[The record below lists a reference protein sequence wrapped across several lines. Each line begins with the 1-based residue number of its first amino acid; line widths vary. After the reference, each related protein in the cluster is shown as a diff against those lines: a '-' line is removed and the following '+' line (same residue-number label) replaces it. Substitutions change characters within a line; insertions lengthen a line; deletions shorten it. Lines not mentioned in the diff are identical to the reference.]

1 MVKLSVP
8 DILHSLVAKHRKDK
22 RMKEREKVLEEKAR
36 RPKEDAE
43 NALKMVD
50 ESIIAAGKARRR
62 ARPFHLLIGPTNSA
76 GQANQWS
83 RVLSRQGY
91 PSQSLRISNDV
102 ENEWFMS
109 DLIIPRLTWT
119 TLPGRTALARM
130 IVSNYKGILIESMR
144 PLFSLHT
151 LRDYSA
157 FQTFDDIDLLKKSKV
172 KVGIVFHGS
181 DIRDTQAH
189 AQREMFSPYGTPST
203 ELTLLQS
210 RAREFREAGRQAS
223 KMHIPVFVTTPDLLL
238 DIPEAHW
245 LPIVIDV
252 EHFVSAGRMRLP
264 WSDKSPMKVLFQP
277 SRGWLKSS
285 AFVEPILE
293 RLSNEGVIQLIP
305 NDQIAHDLMADRM
318 ASADLIID
326 RFDGIAGVTSMEALA
341 VGRVVIAN
349 IAKWAYKGAEATPP
363 VLHATPDTLEA
374 TLRDVALK
382 REAFAWDTT
391 KGLAY
396 VQRWHDGRES
406 AARIVK
412 RLKL

>member
-1 MVKLSVP
+1 MVKLSVS
-8 DILHSLVAKHRKDK
+8 DLLHSLVAKRRKNK
-22 RMKEREKVLEEKAR
+22 RIKEKEKVAEEKEKR
-36 RPKEDAE
+36 VKEDAE
-43 NALKMVD
+43 NVLKGVD
-50 ESIIAAGKARRR
+50 EAIITAGKTRRR
-62 ARPFHLLIGPTNSA
+62 GRPFHLLIGPTNSA
-76 GQANQWS
+76 GQADQWS
-83 RVLSRQGY
+83 RVLCQLGH

-102 ENEWFMS
+102 ENEWFEN

-119 TLPGRTALARM
+119 TLSGRTALARM
-130 IVSNYKGILIESMR
+130 IVSNYKAILIESMR

-157 FQTFDDIDLLKKSKV
+157 FQTLDDIDLLTKSKV

-189 AQREMFSPYGTPST
+189 AKREKFSPYQTPST
-203 ELTLLQS
+203 ELSLLQT
-210 RAREFREAGRQAS
+210 RAREFRAAGRQAS
-223 KMHIPVFVTTPDLLL
+223 KMGIPVFVTSPDLLL
-238 DIPEAHW
+238 DIPGAYW
-245 LPIVIDV
+245 LPVVIDV
-252 EHFVSAGRMRLP
+252 EHFVAAGRKRPP
-264 WSDKSPMKVLFQP
+264 WSNKGPMRVLFQP
-277 SRGWLKSS
+277 SRGWLKSA

-341 VGRVVIAN
+341 AGRVVIAN
-349 IAKWAYKGAEATPP
+349 VAKWAYKGAEATPP

-374 TLRDVALK
+374 TLRDLALK
-382 REAFAWDTT
+382 RGSFAWDTA

-396 VQRWHDGRES
+396 VHKWHDGRES